1 LPRPPPRREQYLE
14 PGPLDELSVNI
25 VPVLLRDGVRLFDLD
40 RADPI
45 ALEQTR
51 VLEAPSVT
59 HVRYRVAR

>member
-1 LPRPPPRREQYLE
+1 
-14 PGPLDELSVNI
+14 
-25 VPVLLRDGVRLFDLD
+25 VLLRDGVRLFDLD